1 MNSLSLALKVLDNKQ
16 KNKLFLI
23 LGLIIVAM
31 LLETLS
37 FAVIVPFLSLAT
49 NQSMDPNIEKLI
61 HSVKSVV
68 PFDVPV
74 ILIALLSMIFL
85 LKNMF
90 LVFNHRF
97 QSKFIENLK
106 FELSKKLFKKYLN
119 EDYSFYLSRN
129 TSILLRNVTTEIS
142 SFVEYVSSTLL
153 LIAEVVV
160 FIGIIILLLLVDFK
174 TTIIVALL
182 ASIFGFLI
190 ITITKN
196 KLLLF
201 GKERIVVDGNINKY
215 FIQGLSS
222 VKEVKLLQVSQ
233 SLFENAADSLNRSRQ
248 INFYFRFLNGILK
261 YLFEILIVVL
271 FSILIVIMISNEISY
286 ENILKI
292 VGLFGIASFRI
303 LPAVSRIST
312 SLQQIKFREFNV
324 KNIYNEI
331 KNNNKKIEEIN
342 AGLENLKENNAKLK
356 FNKEIRINNL
366 NFSYPNR
373 KNLVLKDISLKI
385 QKGQFVG
392 IVGKS
397 GSGKTTLI
405 NVLIGL
411 LKSKGIFCDD
421 KHILEN
427 LNSWQKNIGYV
438 AQETFLIDDTIRRNI
453 AFGHSDNKIDDKKV
467 LKSIDKAQLTDFIK
481 TLPEDLET
489 VIGEKGVEI
498 SGGQRQRLG
507 IARAL
512 YNDPDILI
520 FDESTSSLDE
530 ATEKNFLQSINQIKN
545 YKTVIFVT
553 HRKSVLVDCDKI
565 FRLDAGNITFS
576 GTPAEFKMLN

>member
-1 MNSLSLALKVLDNKQ
+1 MNNLNLILKVLDSRQ
-16 KNKLFLI
+16 KNKLLLI
-23 LGLIIVAM
+23 LCLITLAM
-31 LLETLS
+31 LLEALS
-37 FAVIVPFLSLAT
+37 IAIIVPFLSLTT

-61 HSVKSVV
+61 YSVTKVV

-74 ILIALLSMIFL
+74 ILITFLLMIFL
-85 LKNMF
+85 LKNIY

-97 QSKFIENLK
+97 QSKFIENMK

-129 TSILLRNVTTEIS
+129 TSILLRNVTTEIG
-142 SFVEYVSSTLL
+142 SFVEYVSSTLI

-160 FIGIIILLLLVDFK
+160 FIGIITLLLLVDFK
-174 TTIIVALL
+174 TTIMVALS
-182 ASIFGFLI
+182 ASIFGLLI
-190 ITITKN
+190 ITITKK

-233 SLFENAADSLNRSRQ
+233 SLFENAAVSLNRSRQ
-248 INFYFRFLNGILK
+248 INFYFRYLNGILK
-261 YLFEILIVVL
+261 YLFEILIVIL
-271 FSILIVIMISNEISY
+271 FSILIITMISNEFSY
-286 ENILKI
+286 ENILKT

-331 KNNNKKIEEIN
+331 KNDNRKIEEIN
-342 AGLENLKENNAKLK
+342 GNLKNIKENNVKLK

-392 IVGKS
+392 VIGKS

-411 LKSKGIFCDD
+411 LKSKSIFCDD
-421 KHILEN
+421 KNILES

-438 AQETFLIDDTIRRNI
+438 AQETFLIDDNIRRNI
-453 AFGHSDNKIDDKKV
+453 AFGHNDNKIDDKKV

-481 TLPEDLET
+481 TLPEKLET
-489 VIGEKGVEI
+489 VIGEKGVQI

-520 FDESTSSLDE
+520 FDESTNSLDE
-530 ATEKNFLQSINQIKN
+530 KTEKKFLQSINVLKN
-545 YKTVIFVT
+545 DKTIIFVT
-553 HRKSVLVDCDKI
+553 HRRSVLNDCDKI
-565 FRLDAGNITFS
+565 LSLDDGNLIFS
-576 GTPAEFKMLN
+576 GTLSEFKALK

>member
-1 MNSLSLALKVLDNKQ
+1 MNNLSLILKVLNSRQ
-16 KNKLFLI
+16 KNKLLLI
-23 LGLIIVAM
+23 LCLIILAM
-31 LLETLS
+31 LLEAFS
-37 FAVIVPFLSLAT
+37 IAIIVPFLSLTT

-61 HSVKSVV
+61 YSVTKVV

-74 ILIALLSMIFL
+74 ILITFLLMIFL
-85 LKNMF
+85 LKNIY

-97 QSKFIENLK
+97 QSKFIENMK

-129 TSILLRNVTTEIS
+129 TSILLRNVTTEIG
-142 SFVEYVSSTLL
+142 SFVEYVSSTLI

-160 FIGIIILLLLVDFK
+160 FIGIITLLLLVDFK
-174 TTIIVALL
+174 TTIMVALS
-182 ASIFGFLI
+182 ASIFGLLI
-190 ITITKN
+190 ITITKK

-233 SLFENAADSLNRSRQ
+233 SLFENAAVSLNRSRQ
-248 INFYFRFLNGILK
+248 INFYFRYLNGILK
-261 YLFEILIVVL
+261 YLFEILIVIL
-271 FSILIVIMISNEISY
+271 FSILIITMISNEFSY
-286 ENILKI
+286 ENILKT

-331 KNNNKKIEEIN
+331 KNDNRKIEEIN
-342 AGLENLKENNAKLK
+342 GNLKNIKENNVKLK

-392 IVGKS
+392 VIGKS

-411 LKSKGIFCDD
+411 LKSKSIFCDD
-421 KHILEN
+421 KNILES

-438 AQETFLIDDTIRRNI
+438 AQETFLIDDNIRRNI
-453 AFGHSDNKIDDKKV
+453 AFGHNDNKIDDKKV

-481 TLPEDLET
+481 TLPEKLET
-489 VIGEKGVEI
+489 VIGEKGVQI

-520 FDESTSSLDE
+520 FDESTNSLDE
-530 ATEKNFLQSINQIKN
+530 KTEKKFLQSINVLKN
-545 YKTVIFVT
+545 DKTIIFVT
-553 HRKSVLVDCDKI
+553 HRRSVLNDCDKI
-565 FRLDAGNITFS
+565 LSLDDGNLIFS
-576 GTPAEFKMLN
+576 GTLSEFKALK